1 MEFNEDGTLDVLMIT
16 YLKNLIADFPELI
29 HRKAATSASGHLFQV
44 RDKKD
49 AKPLCKEQVLVFH
62 HMVMQLLFMAVLDI
76 QTAVAFLTTRVKSP
90 DEDKCT

>member
-49 AKPLCKEQVLVFH
+49 AKPL
-62 HMVMQLLFMAVLDI
+62 
-76 QTAVAFLTTRVKSP
+76 
-90 DEDKCT
+90 